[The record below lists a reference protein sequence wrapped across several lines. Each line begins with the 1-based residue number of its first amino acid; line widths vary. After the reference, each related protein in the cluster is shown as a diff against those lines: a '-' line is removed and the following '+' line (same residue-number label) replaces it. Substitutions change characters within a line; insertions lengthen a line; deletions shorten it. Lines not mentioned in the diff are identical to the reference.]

1 MPSQRQAA
9 ADDAGTGPLWFTS
22 PGGDDAPL
30 LCPGRAEPGAGAGP
44 AGRR

>member
-22 PGGDDAPL
+22 PGGDDPL
-30 LCPGRAEPGAGAGP
+30 LRPGRAEPGAGAGP